1 MFRDADRIRIC
12 VHRGRHRRR
21 YLPGRGCLVRALEAK
36 AVEFLGLRAEGEP
49 IIAENHSS
57 CLDPADQPDARRRTL
72 ISSLQLRYRE
82 ALKRGDAKAKL
93 MLFREAIYLDIQP
106 QLFTDDH

>member
-21 YLPGRGCLVRALEAK
+21 YLPGRGGVVRALEAK
-36 AVEFLGLRAEGEP
+36 AVESLGPSAGGKL
-49 IIAENHSS
+49 IIAGDHPP
-57 CLDPADQPDARRRTL
+57 CLDPADQLDARRRTL